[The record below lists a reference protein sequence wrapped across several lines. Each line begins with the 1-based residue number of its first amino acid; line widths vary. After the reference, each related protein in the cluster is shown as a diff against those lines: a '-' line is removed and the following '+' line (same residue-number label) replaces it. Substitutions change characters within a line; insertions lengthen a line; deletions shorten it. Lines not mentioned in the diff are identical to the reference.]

1 MHAHLH
7 AHIHALVDTF
17 IQPVIETQT
26 SERTHEIVLFVSPK
40 MTSSLKKKEKVYRGV
55 KGIDSLAVRVP
66 RLFFVVGIDLWALVY
81 GSFLFIKTGTLLYK
95 KSTFNIFC

>member
-1 MHAHLH
+1 
-7 AHIHALVDTF
+7 
-17 IQPVIETQT
+17 
-26 SERTHEIVLFVSPK
+26 
-40 MTSSLKKKEKVYRGV
+40 MTSSLWKKKEKVYKEV

>member
-1 MHAHLH
+1 MHAHM
-7 AHIHALVDTF
+7 HALVDTF

-40 MTSSLKKKEKVYRGV
+40 MTSSLWKKKEKVYRGV

-66 RLFFVVGIDLWALVY
+66 R
-81 GSFLFIKTGTLLYK
+81 
-95 KSTFNIFC
+95 

>member
-1 MHAHLH
+1 MRSWEQKGKNITNAIAPDACIGAHLH

-40 MTSSLKKKEKVYRGV
+40 MTSSLKKKRESIQRS
-55 KGIDSLAVRVP
+55 KG
-66 RLFFVVGIDLWALVY
+66 
-81 GSFLFIKTGTLLYK
+81 
-95 KSTFNIFC
+95 N